1 MRGRDPGIVARI
13 SGKLDDEGA
22 LSRVGLA
29 VRARRKEKGLSQ
41 EGLADQ
47 AGIERSHMGKIERG
61 ERNVTLLNLVR
72 IGRALNCPV
81 WELLRQAD
89 L

>member
-1 MRGRDPGIVARI
+1 MARV
-13 SGKLDDEGA
+13 SGKLDEAGV
-22 LSRVGLA
+22 LSRIGLA
-29 VRARRKEKGLSQ
+29 VRERRKANGLSQ

-47 AGIERSHMGKIERG
+47 AGLDRSHMGKIERG

-81 WELLRQAD
+81 SELLQQAD